1 MIDPKLLEVENWWL
15 LKQEGFYV
23 RIEKRVDV

>member
-1 MIDPKLLEVENWWL
+1 MRIT
-15 LKQEGFYV
+15 KQSDNIEDYVYEDFVLV